1 MSASISTSN
10 RGILVQYD
18 FCTGCHACEV
28 ACKKEQDLGKGDFG
42 IKVMEYG
49 PAKKPDGRWDYFF
62 LPVPTDLCDL
72 CQERV
77 DAGKLPACVHNC
89 QAKVMEYGDGED
101 LAKQMACIKK
111 CVLFSPGEK
120 D

>member
-1 MSASISTSN
+1 MGSKG
-10 RGILVQYD
+10 RGS
-18 FCTGCHACEV
+18 
-28 ACKKEQDLGKGDFG
+28 
-42 IKVMEYG
+42 G
-49 PAKKPDGRWDYFF
+49 PAKKPDGRWDYF
-62 LPVPTDLCDL
+62 LRPVPTALCDL

-89 QAKVMEYGDGED
+89 QAKVMEYGDVED